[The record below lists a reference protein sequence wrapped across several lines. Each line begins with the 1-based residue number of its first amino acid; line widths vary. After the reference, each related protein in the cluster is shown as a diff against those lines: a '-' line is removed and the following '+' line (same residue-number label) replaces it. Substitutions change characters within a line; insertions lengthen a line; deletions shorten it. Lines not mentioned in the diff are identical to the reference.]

1 MRVVFMGTP
10 QIAADC
16 LSRLIAD
23 GFDLVGVYTKPDM
36 PKNRGMKLAMSE
48 VKEVALAAGLG
59 IWATG
64 EEKLPTVTYYD
75 GNDGNNA
82 RFVFT
87 NTGKGS
93 ATDLFA
99 NFSNCMPGD
108 SLTQT
113 ICVKADSANGAQG
126 AKVYLRAE
134 IDGDTSAKEGTAI
147 KYDDVLS
154 HIHMT
159 VSQDG
164 KVLATNKNASLF
176 DQLDAADGLKSDVLV
191 AEVFPKADPIK
202 LDVTVEID
210 PAMGNAFQEAA
221 AHIKFVFSAEDNELP
236 PPPLERDNHDS
247 YIAGYPDGTVA
258 PGRPIT
264 RAEVAAI
271 FYRILRDDGREEIWT
286 TKCSYSD
293 VPAQS
298 WYTSQVATL
307 TNGGILAGY
316 KDGTFRPQQYITRAE
331 FATIAALFFH
341 APEVEDDAF
350 TDISDSW
357 ARDYINR
364 AAKLGLVSGYEDG
377 TFCPQNQ
384 ITRAEVMEIINNV
397 LFRTPDKD
405 HLLPDMIVWPDN
417 SNKTAWY
424 YAAVQEATN
433 GHEYERVDNTSPETW
448 TELRPPRDWDALEA
462 ELTQKYPDR

>member
-1 MRVVFMGTP
+1 MKHKKLTMIV
-10 QIAADC
+10 A
-16 LSRLIAD
+16 
-23 GFDLVGVYTKPDM
+23 LVLV
-36 PKNRGMKLAMSE
+36 
-48 VKEVALAAGLG
+48 VALAAGLG

-64 EEKLPTVTYYD
+64 EANIPTVTYYD
-75 GNDGNNA
+75 GSDGTNA
-82 RFVFT
+82 HFT
-87 NTGKGS
+87 FTHTGKGS
-93 ATDLFA
+93 DTNLFP
-99 NFSNCMPGD
+99 NFSDCMPGD

-113 ICVKADSANGAQG
+113 IRVQADSKNGAQG
-126 AKVYLRAE
+126 AKIYLRAE
-134 IDGDTSAKEGTAI
+134 IDGDASAKEGSAI
-147 KYDDVLS
+147 TYNDVLD
-154 HIHMT
+154 HISMT
-159 VSQDG
+159 VSKNG
-164 KVLATNKNASLF
+164 VVLASNKTAKLF
-176 DQLDAADGLKSDVLV
+176 SQLDATEGLKSNVFI
-191 AEVFPKADPIK
+191 AEVSPKTDPVD
-202 LDVTVEID
+202 LDVTIEVD

-258 PGRPIT
+258 PNRPIT

-350 TDISDSW
+350 TDIYDSW

-364 AAKLGLVSGYEDG
+364 AAKLGLISGYKDG
-377 TFCPQNQ
+377 TFRPQNQ

-405 HLLPDMIVWPDN
+405 HFLDDMVKWPDN

-462 ELTQKYPDR
+462 ELSQKYPDR

>member
-1 MRVVFMGTP
+1 MKHKKFTMIV
-10 QIAADC
+10 A
-16 LSRLIAD
+16 
-23 GFDLVGVYTKPDM
+23 LVLV
-36 PKNRGMKLAMSE
+36 
-48 VKEVALAAGLG
+48 VALAAGLG

-341 APEVEDDAF
+341 APEVEGDAF
-350 TDISDSW
+350 TDIYDSW

-364 AAKLGLVSGYEDG
+364 AAKLGLISGYEDG
-377 TFCPQNQ
+377 TFRPQNQ

-462 ELTQKYPDR
+462 ELSQKYPDR

>member
-1 MRVVFMGTP
+1 MKHKKFTMIV
-10 QIAADC
+10 A
-16 LSRLIAD
+16 
-23 GFDLVGVYTKPDM
+23 LVLV
-36 PKNRGMKLAMSE
+36 
-48 VKEVALAAGLG
+48 VALAAGLG

-236 PPPLERDNHDS
+236 PPPLERDNHFS
-247 YIAGYPDGTVA
+247 YINGYPNGDVG
-258 PGRPIT
+258 PNDDIT
-264 RAEVAAI
+264 RAEVATI
-271 FYRILRDDGREEIWT
+271 FFCLLQDDAREQVWS
-286 TKCSYSD
+286 TKYTFPD
-293 VPAQS
+293 VVPNS
-298 WYTSQVATL
+298 WYTNRVATMSNAGVMVGYP
-307 TNGGILAGY
+307 NGNFGPSD
-316 KDGTFRPQQYITRAE
+316 KITRAE
-331 FATIAALFFH
+331 FATVAAGFFH
-341 APEVEDDAF
+341 APEVSGDAF
-350 TDISDSW
+350 SDISDSW

-364 AAKLGLVSGYEDG
+364 AAALGLVKGHDDG
-377 TFCPQNQ
+377 TFHPNDY
-384 ITRAEVMEIINNV
+384 ITRAEVMAILNRV

-405 HLLPDMIVWPDN
+405 HLLPDDMITWPDN
-417 SNKTAWY
+417 SDTEAWY
-424 YAAVQEATN
+424 YADVQEATN
-433 GHEYERVDNTSPETW
+433 DHDYERVNNKSPETW
-448 TELRPPRDWDALEA
+448 TKINPQHDWPAVERALA
-462 ELTQKYPDR
+462 QKYPDR